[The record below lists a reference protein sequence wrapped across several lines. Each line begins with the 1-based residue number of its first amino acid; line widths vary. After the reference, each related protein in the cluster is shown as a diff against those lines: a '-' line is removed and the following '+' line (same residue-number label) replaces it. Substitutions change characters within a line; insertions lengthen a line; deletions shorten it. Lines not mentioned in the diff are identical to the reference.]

1 MDLGHELDVPSSID
15 RVSDLSWNLCFCA
28 VHGEI
33 TAMTEDE
40 RYYLMCPLRKNVV
53 TRIPV
58 TLCHRNKCF
67 FLISKDGKLVCDY
80 TGIQKKPRG
89 VPRGVGEAATP
100 QGQTPQGKQTTPQG
114 KGTEWK

>member
-1 MDLGHELDVPSSID
+1 MIVGAYSNTP
-15 RVSDLSWNLCFCA
+15 
-28 VHGEI
+28 VHGTYRNTPLQGEE
-33 TAMTEDE
+33 MTEDE
-40 RYYLMCPLRKNVV
+40 RYYLVCPLRKNVG

-58 TLCHRNKCF
+58 TLCHRDKCF
-67 FLISKDGKLVCDY
+67 FLISKDGKFACDY
-80 TGIQKKPRG
+80 EGIQKKPRG